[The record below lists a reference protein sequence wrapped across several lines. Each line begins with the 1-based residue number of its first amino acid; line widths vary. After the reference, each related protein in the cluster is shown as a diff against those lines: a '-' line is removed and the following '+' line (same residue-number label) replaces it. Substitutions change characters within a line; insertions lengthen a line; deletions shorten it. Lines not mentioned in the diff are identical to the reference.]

1 MSKMQEMKRI
11 GKQGFLSAGILH
23 IVSSVIILCPVLL
36 MFAGI
41 SSRAEA
47 QNRTGD
53 ITATASVNTNRLS
66 VGDRLILTL
75 ELSGPSL
82 RDVERPALP
91 EMEGITALSRIPTT
105 TTGLSIINGVS
116 TSTKGFRFTLEVTQ
130 PGKLTIPEIELRSGG
145 NVYRTQSLQLDVQQ
159 RGAMQQNTDQ
169 QREND
174 IYLQLELSR
183 EQPFAGEQVIAEV
196 VLYFHSD
203 LSIISYQPASA
214 WHTEGFWMERLD
226 EENGPR
232 AETIMKNGM
241 EFRRAVLMRYALFPT
256 RSGTLRLGE
265 YEVRANVRATRRFG
279 NTRRFFDD
287 NRRRAMDLRSREL
300 QVEVKPLPQPRPDG
314 FTGAVGQFRVER
326 SVSEQEVII
335 GEPLE
340 IETVFTGEGNINL
353 LNKPEYDISERFEA
367 FRPTE
372 SQELQKSVS
381 GISGSKMFTDI
392 LISRR
397 AGRAQ
402 IPEAEVYWFDP
413 QAETYRSAL
422 LASIDVNVLRDPD
435 AEFLYVENDKLRIGV
450 AGGAVDWH
458 FAGSGP
464 ASKPAVYTYTWFW
477 VLLGI
482 PFITLSAGFIRRR
495 FLQRLAS
502 DKGFARARNAE
513 KVALEKLESADQRAG
528 SGQLREAYSLLGETL
543 DTFVADRMNLSPTG
557 RSASELIDILREK
570 QVDAALLTR
579 IEALLKKI
587 KYISFAP
594 NVNESQYDAD
604 RQECLSLIKA
614 LKKKC

>member
-1 MSKMQEMKRI
+1 
-11 GKQGFLSAGILH
+11 
-23 IVSSVIILCPVLL
+23 
-36 MFAGI
+36 
-41 SSRAEA
+41 
-47 QNRTGD
+47 
-53 ITATASVNTNRLS
+53 
-66 VGDRLILTL
+66 
-75 ELSGPSL
+75 
-82 RDVERPALP
+82 
-91 EMEGITALSRIPTT
+91 MEGITALSRIPTT

-116 TSTKGFRFTLEVTQ
+116 TSTKGFRFTLEVTKA
-130 PGKLTIPEIELRSGG
+130 GKLTIPEIELRTEGS
-145 NVYRTQSLQLDVQQ
+145 VYRTQSLQLDVQQ
-159 RGAMQQNTDQ
+159 RGAGQQNTGRQ
-169 QREND
+169 QEND

-232 AETIMKNGM
+232 AETIIKNGM

-287 NRRRAMDLRSREL
+287 NRRRAMDLRSDEL

-326 SVSEQEVII
+326 RVSEQEVII

-372 SQELQKSVS
+372 SQELQKSRS

-397 AGRAQ
+397 AGRARL
-402 IPEAEVYWFDP
+402 PEAEVYWFDP
-413 QAETYRSAL
+413 RIESYRSAL
-422 LASIDVNVLRDPD
+422 LPAVNVEVLRDPSE
-435 AEFLYVENDKLRIGV
+435 EFLYAENDKLRIGLASGPV
-450 AGGAVDWH
+450 NWH
-458 FAGSGP
+458 TAGSGSATSLP
-464 ASKPAVYTYTWFW
+464 AYSNTWFW

-482 PFITLSAGFIRRR
+482 PFILLSAGYLRRR
-495 FLQRLAS
+495 FLLRLATDTS
-502 DKGFARARNAE
+502 FARSRSAE
-513 KVALEKLESADQRAG
+513 KNAMGKLQSADERAK
-528 SGQLREAYSLLGETL
+528 SGELRQAYSMLDETL
-543 DTFVADRMNLSPTG
+543 DTFVADRLDLPQTG
-557 RSASELIDILREK
+557 RSAGELIRILKDK
-570 QVDAALLTR
+570 QIDESVLTR
-579 IEALLKKI
+579 IEKLQNKI

-594 NVNESQYDAD
+594 NVDEVQYDTD
-604 RQECLSLIKA
+604 RQECLTLIKA

>member
-1 MSKMQEMKRI
+1 MHEMKRI
-11 GKQGFLSAGILH
+11 GDERFIRVKIRHFAVLIL
-23 IVSSVIILCPVLL
+23 ILCPFLILL
-36 MFAGI
+36 AGLY
-41 SSRAEA
+41 SNAVAQSR
-47 QNRTGD
+47 NDD

-75 ELSGPSL
+75 ELKGPRL
-82 RDVERPALP
+82 GNVERPTLP

-105 TTGLSIINGVS
+105 TTGLSIINGET

-130 PGKLTIPEIELRSGG
+130 AGELTIPEIELRSDGRIY
-145 NVYRTQSLQLDVQQ
+145 NTQSLQLDVQQ
-159 RGAMQQNTDQ
+159 RGAMQQNTGR

-214 WHTEGFWMERLD
+214 WHTEGFWMERIE

-232 AETIMKNGM
+232 AETIIKNGM

-265 YEVRANVRATRRFG
+265 YEVRANVRASRRFG
-279 NTRRFFDD
+279 DTRRFFDD
-287 NRRRAMDLRSREL
+287 NRRRAMDLRSDEL
-300 QVEVKPLPQPRPDG
+300 QVDVKPLPQPRPDG

-326 SVSEQEVII
+326 SVSDREVII

-372 SQELQKSVS
+372 SQELQKSMS
-381 GISGSKMFTDI
+381 GISGRKMFTDI

-397 AGRAQ
+397 AGRAR
-402 IPEAEVYWFDP
+402 IPEAEVFWFDP
-413 QAETYRSAL
+413 RAESYRSAL
-422 LASIDVNVLRDPD
+422 LPAVDVEVLRDPNE
-435 AEFLYVENDKLRIGV
+435 EFLFVQNDKIRIGLASGPV
-450 AGGAVDWH
+450 NWH
-458 FAGSGP
+458 PAGSGP
-464 ASKPAVYTYTWFW
+464 ASSPAAYTYSWYW
-477 VLLGI
+477 ILLAI
-482 PFITLSAGFIRRR
+482 PFIALATGYARRR
-495 FLQRLAS
+495 FLLRLAS
-502 DKGFARARNAE
+502 DNSFARALNAE
-513 KVALEKLESADQRAG
+513 KNAMEKLESADERAH
-528 SGQLREAYSLLGETL
+528 SGQLRQAYSMLGEAV
-543 DTFVADRMNLSPTG
+543 DTFVADRIDLSQTG
-557 RSASELIDILREK
+557 RSATELIKILRDK
-570 QVDAALLTR
+570 QIDEAVLTR

-594 NVNESQYDAD
+594 NVDEVQYDTD